1 MKPAY
6 LPGVKS
12 CWMIGIGLL
21 AALAGLAQAK
31 EVLLKQQTLVIRYL
45 PDSTETS
52 QAVYRRF
59 GMSDSL
65 FLLLNKADS
74 LHPDPYWYIS
84 ASPHLQPAC
93 QGGSCVYL
101 YYQTNAGDDF
111 GKLSRLFGYSDPFE
125 LKAMNVGVESL
136 PAGTVLHVGHLPL
149 QLFPAGHFKGAMAQP
164 AEPAANTQPLYRG
177 LGAYQSEYKAVKTV
191 TQVAK
196 TGVFKSLGGWYDGKY
211 YLLATDVPAGT
222 VLKVSNQ
229 ANGLSVFAK
238 VVGALPAIK
247 GEKPLQAR
255 LNSAARAALGIWDEQ
270 EHELL
275 YED

>member
-1 MKPAY
+1 M
-6 LPGVKS
+6 S
-12 CWMIGIGLL
+12 LL
-21 AALAGLAQAK
+21 AAWAGFAQAK

-45 PDSTETS
+45 PDSNETS

-74 LHPDPYWYIS
+74 LRPDPYWYVNVR
-84 ASPHLQPAC
+84 PHLQPAC
-93 QGGSCVYL
+93 QSDSCVYL
-101 YYQTNAGDDF
+101 YYQANAGDDF
-111 GKLSRLFGYSDPFE
+111 GKLARLFGYSDPFE
-125 LKAMNVGVESL
+125 LKAMNMGVESL
-136 PAGTVLHVGHLPL
+136 LAGTVLYVGHLPL
-149 QLFPAGHFKGAMAQP
+149 ELFPPGHFKGVTTQP

-177 LGAYQSEYKAVKTV
+177 VGAYQSEYKAVKTV
-191 TQVAK
+191 KQVAK

-211 YLLATDVPAGT
+211 YLLATDVPTGT
-222 VLKVSNQ
+222 VLKVSNP
-229 ANGLSVFAK
+229 ANGLWVYAK
-238 VVGALPAIK
+238 VVGALPTIK
-247 GEKPLQAR
+247 GEKALKAR